1 MSILFLHLD
10 APMQSWGTRSHF
22 GSRDTATEPTKSGL
36 VGLIGAAL
44 GVARHDTE
52 AIGRL
57 AALRL
62 GVRVDRE
69 GTVEEDFHT
78 VQNVPDTT
86 GKGHRGVI
94 TRRYYL
100 ADALFLAAL
109 EGPAEDLH
117 AIHHALEHPRW
128 PLFFGR
134 KAFPPARPLVVPVG
148 NEPFPPITDHTLEEA
163 LHHHPWLEVGTAVRR
178 RAIQRA
184 ESLWLRAVVDSE
196 PTHPEAELRHDHPVT
211 FQQNNRQHRT
221 RTVRT
226 FHIPVSPELLARAQP

>member
-1 MSILFLHLD
+1 MPILFLHLD

-44 GVARHDTE
+44 GVARDDTE
-52 AIGRL
+52 MIKKL

-69 GTVEEDFHT
+69 GTLEEDYHT
-78 VQNVPDTT
+78 VQNVPNTT

-100 ADALFLAAL
+100 ADALFLAAF
-109 EGPAEDLH
+109 EGPAEELH

-134 KAFPPARPLVVPVG
+134 KAFPPARPLVVPLG
-148 NEPFPPITDHTLEEA
+148 SELFPSITEQTLEEA
-163 LHHHPWLEVGTAVRR
+163 LHQHPWLEADTAVRH
-178 RAIQRA
+178 RAAQPG
-184 ESLWLRAVVDSE
+184 ESLWLRAVVESD
-196 PTHPEAELRHDHPVT
+196 PAHPEAELRHDHPVT
-211 FQQNNRQHRT
+211 FEQNNRRHRT

-226 FHIPVSPELLARAQP
+226 FHIPVSPGLLSRAQS